1 MYRNLSKQEQRTAK
15 TSKTC
20 CKSNVQIRG
29 CSLFVYPEQTSSVGI
44 SQACSRWPSFLFFPA
59 VNIVLC
65 QWLAITDNGCN
76 FGRRAHGQYQT
87 FNKHAHTYLCSASP
101 YTESLRHVFWY
112 FWVILY
118 ANRLLQR
125 LLQLQISADAR
136 KEQRRP
142 SLAPPLSI
150 CCTGTHTCCLLP
162 GLLM

>member
-76 FGRRAHGQYQT
+76 FGRRAHGHYQT

-101 YTESLRHVFWY
+101 YTDSLRHVFDISEW
-112 FWVILY
+112 FCMPTDSCKGSCSCRFLQMLEKSREGHHW
-118 ANRLLQR
+118 LLHCLHAAQV
-125 LLQLQISADAR
+125 
-136 KEQRRP
+136 
-142 SLAPPLSI
+142 
-150 CCTGTHTCCLLP
+150 HTRAAYSRGC
-162 GLLM
+162 